1 MQSLAL
7 DLRSY
12 AGVPY
17 AHDHPH
23 HQVVLA
29 LEGGLD
35 MEIGG
40 RSGRV
45 DSARGAFVPA
55 GMLHAFTGVGQNR
68 FVTLDIDKASH
79 AEPARLLTTGMR
91 YFPVSRAVEHLLA
104 YVASRQSVLGGDV
117 EHLAPLLASAL
128 ADTEA
133 EVRAPQ
139 AVLQATAF
147 MRRAYPRP
155 ITCED
160 AAKAAGISTAH
171 LHGLFKQW
179 LGVSPGRYL
188 GEFRLQRA
196 KDRLS
201 GSAAPIVEIALGV
214 GFSEQSAF
222 TRAFRRRFG
231 ESPAA
236 YRRRLAGRLDSGH
249 KAP

>member
-12 AGVPY
+12 SGVPY

-35 MEIGG
+35 MEIDG

-45 DSARGAFVPA
+45 DAARGALVPA
-55 GMLHAFTGVGQNR
+55 GKLHAFTGIGQNR
-68 FVTLDIDKASH
+68 FVTLDIGKASG
-79 AEPARLLTTGMR
+79 AEPLRLLSTGQP
-91 YFPVSRAVEHLLA
+91 YFAVSRAVEHLLA
-104 YVASRQSVLGGDV
+104 YVAARQDALGSDA

-128 ADTEA
+128 AGTEA
-133 EVRAPQ
+133 DAGAPE

-147 MRRAYPRP
+147 LRRTYPRP
-155 ITCED
+155 VTCAD
-160 AAKAAGISTAH
+160 AAKAAGISAAH
-171 LHGLFKQW
+171 LHALFKQW
-179 LGVSPGRYL
+179 LGTSPGRYL
-188 GEFRLQRA
+188 AEFRLERA
-196 KDRLS
+196 KDRLAQ
-201 GSAAPIVEIALGV
+201 GAEPIVEIALGV

-222 TRAFRRRFG
+222 TRAFTRRFG

-236 YRRRLAGRLDSGH
+236 YRRRLESGH
-249 KAP
+249 KAQ